1 LATVVVAASNSKHVP
16 GGGRRAKRRIFSK
29 TALGKARIKSDG
41 SNAAIEIAPVVA
53 VATTTAAFAA
63 TVVNHGQAA
72 PPAQPSTAPRHVEHT
87 ASMVGRLSKRT
98 IAEMKRGERAS
109 HDVLDVTHDMRPG
122 PVARHV
128 HHATPPAARMIN
140 TAALAKVERSEG
152 RTTSH

>member
-1 LATVVVAASNSKHVP
+1 
-16 GGGRRAKRRIFSK
+16 
-29 TALGKARIKSDG
+29 
-41 SNAAIEIAPVVA
+41 
-53 VATTTAAFAA
+53 
-63 TVVNHGQAA
+63 
-72 PPAQPSTAPRHVEHT
+72 
-87 ASMVGRLSKRT
+87 MVGRLSKRT

-122 PVARHV
+122 PVARHA